1 MEKLNWNS
9 DNNIYITTDL
19 SNENNEIYYINNFD
33 INLQNNNMQTENE
46 NINIFNLNNDS
57 SLSNTDNIIQIKSL
71 IISEN
76 EKKEKKIK
84 FSDELSKLEGIS
96 INYNEFGRKDL
107 VFKRIKNLSY
117 NFGKN
122 LINDYIKK
130 IKNDKPNLYLIV
142 GIKKEL
148 IDDTSKY
155 FNEIFFQSPLKRI
168 FSNPPN
174 KINKKENI
182 TLNNKEKIEILNDLN
197 NPLLNE
203 LLNLKFI
210 DLMNIYIY
218 GNKDDIKELFG
229 IQNLMLF
236 DDFLNS
242 TKFRNELRNIN
253 LTEEQFAK
261 KVLKFKMIAYS
272 DHLLDIAPR
281 KITNLKFEKKL
292 KILKE
297 TNFYEEIQ
305 MKYSEIIK

>member
-182 TLNNKEKIEILNDLN
+182 TNKEKIEILNDLN

-242 TKFRNELRNIN
+242 TKFRNELRHIN
-253 LTEEQFAK
+253 F
-261 KVLKFKMIAYS
+261 
-272 DHLLDIAPR
+272 
-281 KITNLKFEKKL
+281 
-292 KILKE
+292 
-297 TNFYEEIQ
+297 
-305 MKYSEIIK
+305 